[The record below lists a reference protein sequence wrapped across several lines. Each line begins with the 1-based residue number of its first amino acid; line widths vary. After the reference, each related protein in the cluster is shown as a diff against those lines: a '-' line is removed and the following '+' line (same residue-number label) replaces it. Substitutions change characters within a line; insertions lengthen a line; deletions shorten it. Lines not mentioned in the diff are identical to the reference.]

1 MQVGDSFPAF
11 MLVTNNNVS
20 LPVPSIIFDAQ
31 LRSSPSCPARNL
43 LHLHQALSTTGRAA
57 VFKWDVALLKAGSC
71 DLTFDMRS
79 NLRSNSELSQT
90 LHVNI
95 QERGGK
101 LKLYE
106 VIVQAIITGLA
117 AVLAVFVG
125 WLLRGLRE
133 S

>member
-1 MQVGDSFPAF
+1 
-11 MLVTNNNVS
+11 
-20 LPVPSIIFDAQ
+20 
-31 LRSSPSCPARNL
+31 
-43 LHLHQALSTTGRAA
+43 
-57 VFKWDVALLKAGSC
+57 
-71 DLTFDMRS
+71 MRS

-106 VIVQAIITGLA
+106 GIVQAIITGLA